1 MPPLLRNLI
10 AIAFLLS
17 STALF
22 AQNFQG
28 LVIYKVEYKQI
39 PEGVSSDR
47 LCDQLYFYTNGE
59 QHRIEEKGL
68 PNGNVFLYSEGY
80 PFETV
85 LLNWLGHPVAISDPI
100 EYPASPLKME
110 VEKAEVAGQKCSS
123 FRIDD
128 HIVFCADQR
137 MGHFPWLP
145 MLEYLPL
152 SFTLE
157 REGFEMELTAI
168 QIEDM
173 PIAASYF
180 TVPKEYHMM
189 SKGELQ
195 ELFGEFDT
203 QYSKE

>member
-1 MPPLLRNLI
+1 MTSLLRNLL
-10 AIAFLLS
+10 AIALLIS
-17 STALF
+17 STVVH
-22 AQNFQG
+22 AQKFQG
-28 LVIYKVEYKQI
+28 LVIYKVEYTKI
-39 PEGVSSDR
+39 PPGVSKER

-68 PNGNVFLYSEGY
+68 TNGSVFLYSAGY

-85 LLNWLGHPVAISDPI
+85 LLHWLGHPVAISESID
-100 EYPASPLKME
+100 YPASPLRME
-110 VEKAEVAGQKCSS
+110 DESAQIAGQKCSS
-123 FRIDD
+123 FSIDD
-128 HIVFCADQR
+128 RKVFCSNQQ

-152 SFTLE
+152 SFSLE
-157 REGFEMELTAI
+157 RDGFEMKLTAI

-173 PIAASYF
+173 PIESSYF
-180 TVPKEYHMM
+180 NVPKEYHMM
-189 SKGELQ
+189 SKEELQ